1 MPDPQGPKTQGRKI
15 RVGVLFGGRSS
26 EHEVSLA
33 SGRAIMA
40 HLDPGRHEA
49 MPILV
54 TPEGRWL
61 LLPEP
66 CSTPSEGREV
76 YFPPTPGDALLVSA
90 DGGEP
95 AGVDVF
101 FPIIH
106 GSHGEDGTLQG
117 LFELAEAPFVGSG
130 CLSSAASMDKA
141 AAKAILR
148 AAGLPLL
155 PSITIT
161 GERWKAE
168 REAVLEETE
177 ADIGYPLFVK
187 PSSTGSSVGIHRVEA
202 AAGLADAV
210 EDALSYDFKV
220 LIEEEA
226 HGREFECAVLEDP
239 EGDEPLATPLAEILP
254 REGWYDYEAKYTP
267 GKTEVVIPADLDEGV
282 MSQMQAQARTAF
294 AALGCSGLARVD
306 FFYRESRGEIYI
318 NELNTLPGFTE
329 LSGYPNMIG
338 EAGIAYPAMLERL
351 IACAFA
357 RHARSQA
364 RLFRREG

>member
-1 MPDPQGPKTQGRKI
+1 MADSQGRKI

-33 SGRAIMA
+33 SGRAIMS
-40 HLDPGRHEA
+40 HLNPERFDA
-49 MPILV
+49 VPILV
-54 TPEGRWL
+54 TPEGKWL
-61 LLPEP
+61 LLPKP
-66 CSTPSEGREV
+66 GSDPSEGREV
-76 YFPPTPGDALLVSA
+76 FFPPTPGDALLLPV

-117 LFELAEAPFVGSG
+117 LLELAGAPFVGSG
-130 CLSSAASMDKA
+130 CLSSAASMDKV

-161 GERWKAE
+161 GGRWKTG
-168 REAVLEETE
+168 REALLEEAE

-187 PSSTGSSVGIHRVEA
+187 PSSTGSSVGIHRVETA
-202 AAGLADAV
+202 SGLEEAV
-210 EDALSYDFKV
+210 EDAFSYDLKV

-226 HGREFECAVLEDP
+226 RGREFECAVLEDP
-239 EGDEPLATPLAEILP
+239 EGEEPLAAPLAEILP

-267 GKTEVVIPADLDEGV
+267 GKTEVVIPAELDDGV
-282 MSQMQAQARTAF
+282 IGRMQAQARTAF

-329 LSGYPNMIG
+329 LSGYPKMIG
-338 EAGIAYPAMLERL
+338 EAGIAYPEMLDRL

-357 RHARSQA
+357 RHTRSQA
-364 RLFRREG
+364 RLFRRPD